1 MKTQTQKT
9 VNKVVKKETTNR
21 AENVIVSNGV
31 NLLKLSEKNT
41 KEFKKADTIT
51 EKQKEKN
58 AKAEQKEVLKRTKTE
73 RKQLGENITFD
84 WLNDTQSKTALE
96 KWAKNN
102 SEKIQKYI
110 DTINLIHNSNVKT
123 NQVNKQLFK
132 FGHVHELN
140 KVDLDGNIIASKEFF
155 NIKFMVTYD
164 NSLLNRFAKY
174 SDSNSNEFIKYSQKA
189 TENHLQSKYDNK
201 VKKISLVLG
210 FDKVENLIDGY
221 IKENKSITKQQIV
234 NKLTELL
241 D

>member
-1 MKTQTQKT
+1 MKTQTQNP
-9 VNKVVKKETTNR
+9 VNKVAKKETTKRN
-21 AENVIVSNGV
+21 ENEIISNGV

-41 KEFKKADTIT
+41 KQIKKADTIT

-58 AKAEQKEVLKRTKTE
+58 EKAEQKEVLKRTKTE

-96 KWAKNN
+96 KWIKNN
-102 SEKIQKYI
+102 GEKIQKYVNSV
-110 DTINLIHNSNVKT
+110 NLINKSEVKLT
-123 NQVNKQLFK
+123 QVNKQLFK

-155 NIKFMVTYD
+155 NIKFMITYD
-164 NSLLNRFAKY
+164 NSLLNRLAKY
-174 SDSNSNEFIKYSQKA
+174 TDNNSNEFIKYSKKA

-201 VKKISLVLG
+201 VKKISLILG

-234 NKLTELL
+234 NKLIELL

>member
-1 MKTQTQKT
+1 MKTT
-9 VNKVVKKETTNR
+9 VKNQATKKETKNR
-21 AENVIVSNGV
+21 IDNLIVSNNV
-31 NLLKLSEKNT
+31 NLLKASEKNT
-41 KEFKKADTIT
+41 KELKKADTIT

-96 KWAKNN
+96 KWIKNN
-102 SEKIQKYI
+102 SNKVEKYI
-110 DTINLIHNSNVKT
+110 DTVNLIHNSNVKIT
-123 NQVNKQLFK
+123 QVNKQLFK

-174 SDSNSNEFIKYSQKA
+174 DNNNTNEFIKYSQKA

>member
-1 MKTQTQKT
+1 MKTT
-9 VNKVVKKETTNR
+9 VKNQATKKETKNR
-21 AENVIVSNGV
+21 IDNLIVSSNV
-31 NLLKLSEKNT
+31 NLLKASEKNT
-41 KEFKKADTIT
+41 KELKKADTIT

-58 AKAEQKEVLKRTKTE
+58 AKAEQKEVLKRTKSE

-110 DTINLIHNSNVKT
+110 DTINLIHNSNVKIT
-123 NQVNKQLFK
+123 QVNKQLFK

-174 SDSNSNEFIKYSQKA
+174 SDSNTNEFIKYSQKA

-201 VKKISLVLG
+201 VKKISLILG

>member
-1 MKTQTQKT
+1 MKTT
-9 VNKVVKKETTNR
+9 VKNQATKKETKNR
-21 AENVIVSNGV
+21 IDNLIVSNNV
-31 NLLKLSEKNT
+31 NLLKSSEKNT
-41 KEFKKADTIT
+41 KELKKADTIT

-58 AKAEQKEVLKRTKTE
+58 AKNEQKEILKRTKSE
-73 RKQLGENITFD
+73 RKQIGENITFD

-96 KWAKNN
+96 KWIKNN
-102 SEKIQKYI
+102 SNKVEKYI
-110 DTINLIHNSNVKT
+110 DTVNLIHNSNVKIT
-123 NQVNKQLFK
+123 QVNKQLFK

-174 SDSNSNEFIKYSQKA
+174 CDNNTNEFIKYSQKA

-210 FDKVENLIDGY
+210 FDNVENLIDSY
-221 IKENKSITKQQIV
+221 IKENKTITKQQII
-234 NKLTELL
+234 NKLVELL

>member
-1 MKTQTQKT
+1 MKTNVTNPG
-9 VNKVVKKETTNR
+9 NKVVKKATTNR
-21 AENVIVSNGV
+21 VENLIVSNNV
-31 NLLKLSEKNT
+31 NLLKASEKNT
-41 KEFKKADTIT
+41 KEIKKADTIT

-58 AKAEQKEVLKRTKTE
+58 AKTEQNEILKRTKSE
-73 RKQLGENITFD
+73 RKQIGENITFD

-102 SEKIQKYI
+102 SEKIQKYVN
-110 DTINLIHNSNVKT
+110 TINLIHNTNVKIT
-123 NQVNKQLFK
+123 QVNKQLFK

-155 NIKFMVTYD
+155 NIKFMITYD
-164 NSLLNRFAKY
+164 NSLLNRLAKY
-174 SDSNSNEFIKYSQKA
+174 GDNNTNEFIKYSKKA

-221 IKENKSITKQQIV
+221 IKENKTITKQQIV
-234 NKLTELL
+234 NKLVELL